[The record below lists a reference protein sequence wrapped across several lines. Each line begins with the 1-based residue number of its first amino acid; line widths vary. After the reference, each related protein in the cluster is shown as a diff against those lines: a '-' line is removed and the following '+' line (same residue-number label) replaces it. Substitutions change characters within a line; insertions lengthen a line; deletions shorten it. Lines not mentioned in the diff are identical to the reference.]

1 MPLCPRERGSF
12 QGAPGERGSQEAFLE
27 EADTGMW
34 PPPPAPPFREQPQ
47 RHRKTTPM
55 LTEKTAPENRDACT
69 FLSSCPSLWE
79 DLFKVKKKERKT
91 EVSMK
96 GGRREGGREE
106 SKERERAKPS
116 VLAAPSLVLLSASPG
131 RQVAGKHHREPLRA
145 RSGAE

>member
-1 MPLCPRERGSF
+1 MPQGKGELPGGPGREGLS
-12 QGAPGERGSQEAFLE
+12 GNLPGGGRH
-27 EADTGMW
+27 W
-34 PPPPAPPFREQPQ
+34 NVPPPPAPPFREQPQ

-96 GGRREGGREE
+96 GGRREGGREG

-116 VLAAPSLVLLSASPG
+116 VLAVPSLVLLSASPG